1 MINRQ
6 QRSHWNEEKYAGK
19 EKKGKKERERERERE
34 NKRKNRRQNET
45 LERLLGRI
53 NLGYANKFLRN
64 VNYRS

>member
-1 MINRQ
+1 MYY
-6 QRSHWNEEKYAGK
+6 SHWNEGKYTERRKK
-19 EKKGKKERERERERE
+19 EKKERK

>member
-19 EKKGKKERERERERE
+19 ERKRKKEKERERE